1 VGRDDEIAVLA
12 GRERNGDGRRQAALG
27 PAPVQHLAHGADVQG
42 VALEGFDE
50 SVFELL
56 SADDVKELKETS
68 RVAAEVFAALGEAA
82 KERLAAR
89 RGLGETVEPAMLPSA
104 LLFCGYVSLGIM
116 APPHAGRGGPRGGRG
131 ARPRTPLGCDHRRAQ
146 TGSGEPQNE

>member
-12 GRERNGDGRRQAALG
+12 GRERNGDGWRQAALS
-27 PAPVQHLAHGADVQG
+27 PAPVQHLAHGADVDG

-56 SADDVKELKETS
+56 SASDVEEQKETG

-82 KERLAAR
+82 EERLAAR
-89 RGLGETVEPAMLPSA
+89 RGLGETVEPAMLPSP
-104 LLFCGYVSLGIM
+104 LLVCG
-116 APPHAGRGGPRGGRG
+116 
-131 ARPRTPLGCDHRRAQ
+131 
-146 TGSGEPQNE
+146 